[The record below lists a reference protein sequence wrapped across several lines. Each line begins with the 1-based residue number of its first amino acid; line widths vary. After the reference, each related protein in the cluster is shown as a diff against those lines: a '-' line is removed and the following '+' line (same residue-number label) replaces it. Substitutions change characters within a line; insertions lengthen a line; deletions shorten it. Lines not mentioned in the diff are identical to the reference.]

1 MPEEKGKKIVIIDDE
16 KSFCEV
22 LLFALKK
29 AGFEV
34 IYYTDPQEAL
44 IKIVEIKPDLI
55 LLDLVMPI
63 INGFD
68 VLTYLKNDFKEKT
81 PPIIILTNLE
91 YTPSGIKIDDSY
103 AVSIGT
109 SGVIRK
115 TSDLNEIIE
124 KIKNFLNQDR

>member
-55 LLDLVMPI
+55 LLDLVMPV

-81 PPIIILTNLE
+81 LPIIILTNLE

-103 AVSIGT
+103 AISIGT
-109 SGVIRK
+109 SGVIHK